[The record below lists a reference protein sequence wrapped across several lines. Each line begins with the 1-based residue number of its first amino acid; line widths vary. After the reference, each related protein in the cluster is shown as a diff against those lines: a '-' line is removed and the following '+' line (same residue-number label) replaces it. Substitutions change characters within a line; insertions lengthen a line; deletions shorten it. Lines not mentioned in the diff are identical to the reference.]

1 MLFILKE
8 CKKCFYQNEANNL
21 KTMST
26 ILRDLLLLGACDGPS
41 MMALTGASSSFL
53 PFLLLPLPLL
63 LHAPRPLPPLYLSVF
78 VSSPPPSFLSLLCVF
93 QKEHLIQNQGNSL
106 AVLWLG
112 LCACA
117 VGGTGLIPLGN

>member
-63 LHAPRPLPPLYLSVF
+63 LHAPRPLPPLYLSVV
-78 VSSPPPSFLSLLCVF
+78 VSSPPHPSSLSCVF
-93 QKEHLIQNQGNSL
+93 SKRNI
-106 AVLWLG
+106 
-112 LCACA
+112 
-117 VGGTGLIPLGN
+117 

>member
-63 LHAPRPLPPLYLSVF
+63 LHAPALFLPFIFLSLSLPPPS
-78 VSSPPPSFLSLLCVF
+78 SFLSLLCVF